1 MKNNK
6 ILNLTNRVLLGAL
19 ALGTVAGLV
28 VVPLDQSLPIHWDI
42 SGNPDNWAPAL
53 VAILFPLI
61 LAIAVIALMAF
72 GKRGMQ
78 KDFEAG
84 QHVIEVSVSIVL
96 AVALVILA
104 TVIAYGLGHTLDIPR
119 IATAMVGAIFLV
131 LGNYLP
137 KSQPNRVAGVRVPW
151 TMNDPANWAITNRRT
166 GQLMMIG
173 GIVALIAA
181 IANPPSALMIFILA
195 AAILV
200 PVIASL
206 WISYSLSRR

>member
-6 ILNLTNRVLLGAL
+6 ILSLTNRILLGAL

-28 VVPLDQSLPIHWDI
+28 IVPLDQTLPIHWDI

-53 VAILFPLI
+53 VAVLSPLV
-61 LAIAVIALMAF
+61 LAIAVIALTVF

-84 QHVIEVSVSIVL
+84 QHVIEASVSIVL
-96 AVALVILA
+96 AVALLILA

-131 LGNYLP
+131 LGNY
-137 KSQPNRVAGVRVPW
+137 
-151 TMNDPANWAITNRRT
+151 
-166 GQLMMIG
+166 
-173 GIVALIAA
+173 
-181 IANPPSALMIFILA
+181 
-195 AAILV
+195 
-200 PVIASL
+200 
-206 WISYSLSRR
+206 